1 MQGSDIYKQI
11 SALPEFQSQFPM
23 LHNYGTP
30 VKRMTRKLIGRERQL
45 RQLKAGLLRPELCN
59 VLLLGDAGAGKA
71 LANDTLIPVADER
84 GYIPIA
90 DIKIGDKVYNDSGE
104 PVKVSGVFPQ
114 GMKQAYRVTLND
126 GSSVVCN
133 DEHLWAART
142 CRQHQTG
149 GEYQV
154 LTLREM
160 IDAGIFK
167 DANKN
172 TKNWYIPIN
181 KAVQRDSLQF
191 PVHPYALGVLIGD
204 GCLSESQTDKPLTIS
219 SSDVQVVKRVATL
232 IGAVDIWR
240 QTEKNYSWQF
250 IRKKAKGRAVK
261 FVQLDELM
269 EICDFDC
276 VFGKKSIER
285 RIPDIYFNG
294 SIEQRFELLHGLM
307 DTDGCVTRNSR
318 IRCSFSTGSR
328 DLASDVMTLAASL
341 GIRTSL
347 TEVNR
352 GDEMHRNTEY
362 TVHFSLSDDDK
373 KHLFW
378 LERHKDSLDEN
389 RRYDRKHN
397 KRYDDIAIAS
407 VEDLGYETEMTCIYV
422 DTPSHLFQATKSHI
436 VTHNTALVQ
445 GAMAADVSRVYLEI
459 DISKMIA
466 DLRDNNEM
474 AVKIKALFDESAR
487 FVKESGTE
495 IVLFIDEFHL
505 ICMLSDA
512 AVEALKPMLADS
524 GTRGVRVIVAT
535 TFTEFRMYISA
546 NQPLVQRLQRI
557 EILPPSN
564 DAIVSILKDFARIYG
579 VENEIHGNILYEQI
593 IELSNRYIPANSQP
607 RKSILLLDLM
617 VGWFRAEPGTKMDLE
632 LLYDVLKYSEGI
644 ELNVHVDA
652 VGIKKRLDSKVFAQ
666 YLATSA
672 VASRLQITSADLN
685 NKTKPMGSFL
695 FTGSTGVGKRIADD
709 TKIPVYTSDGSI
721 FFKRNGDLQ
730 VGDYVFNREG
740 NPVMVTDVFHYKDCE
755 MLEVEL
761 TDGRKILADPEHLWQ
776 YKSRFGNGSKTWKVT
791 DTQTLMDKY
800 QDKYHGKGRSAH
812 NIKFVIPMNGAVRW
826 DKIPY
831 KTNPYVI
838 GAAIG
843 NGCLTQGAFAI
854 SSNDAE
860 CIAHISELIG
870 AASYKKAKSSYTWTF
885 KLPDVSNQVNRKLF
899 QTSDVLSEVSELIG
913 VTSYEKFIPDCYKH
927 GSVEQRW
934 ELIRGLFDTDG
945 TISNDSRFNVSYSTV
960 SRQLAYDIQEV
971 LYSLGISS
979 TVNCHTRANK
989 SDEYDV
995 HVKTNN
1001 SDKEQ
1006 FFYIS
1011 RKRSIA
1017 QKAPLSDAG
1026 KTRIKKFGD
1035 VIGIRD
1041 IKKTKIRCD
1050 ATCIMVDDPEHLYQ
1064 AGDFVVTHNTELTK
1078 QLAEILFAD
1087 PKRLIRFDM
1096 TEYSQPESIERFRVE
1111 VTTKVWER
1119 PYSVLLFD
1127 EIEKACGDVTR
1138 ILLQVLD
1145 DGRLIDQNNREV
1157 SFLNTYIVLTT
1168 NAASEIYETI
1178 GDYVND
1184 KNASDE
1190 DQIRALGK
1198 YMKVIRRAIVEGT
1211 GNNKFPP
1218 ELLGRID
1225 AICPFMPL
1233 SEDTQRKI
1241 LEKRMD
1247 KLRIEVEQKHN
1258 LKISYDTEKILRY
1271 ILRDKLDT
1279 ESNSGGAR
1287 IVATKFEEEVVIE
1300 VARVINIID
1309 SDTDKEITRD
1319 NIKGIRVVVEGN
1331 MAVDD
1336 KKLLEGNAYI
1346 AAYPVNIDNKII
1358 KTNKRGG

>member
-1 MQGSDIYKQI
+1 MTGSEIYKKL
-11 SALPEFQSQFPM
+11 AACPEFQTHFPM
-23 LHNYGTP
+23 LTNYGTP
-30 VKRMTRKLIGRERQL
+30 VKYMTRKLIGREKQL

-59 VLLLGDAGAGKA
+59 VLLLGDAGSGKC
-71 LANDTLIPVADER
+71 LSNDTLIPVADER
-84 GYIPIA
+84 GYVPISEL
-90 DIKIGDKVYNDSGE
+90 KIGDKVFDEEGNLTT
-104 PVKVSGVFPQ
+104 VLGVYPQ
-114 GMKQAYRVTLND
+114 GMKHAYSVGFPD
-126 GSSVVCN
+126 GSKIVCN
-133 DEHLWAART
+133 DEHLWNVRKRRA
-142 CRQHQTG
+142 HH
-149 GEYQV
+149 
-154 LTLREM
+154 
-160 IDAGIFK
+160 
-167 DANKN
+167 ANKSYETMTLKDMMN
-172 TKNWYIPIN
+172 YGIVHDLSSGKCRSFYIPMN
-181 KAVQRDSLQF
+181 RAVKREARVY
-191 PVHPYALGVLIGD
+191 PIHPYAIGVLLGD
-204 GCLSESQTDKPLTIS
+204 GSLHSESRLCVS
-219 SSDVQVVKRVATL
+219 SNDEYVVNKFADL
-232 IGAVDIWR
+232 IGAVAA
-240 QTEKNYSWQF
+240 EKSKYNYNWY
-250 IRKKAKGRAVK
+250 
-261 FVQLDELM
+261 FVRPNATDKLKYIQQKELADK
-269 EICDFDC
+269 CDFKDL
-276 VFGKKSIER
+276 FFKKSIDK
-285 RIPDIYFNG
+285 RIPREYMYG
-294 SIEQRFELLHGLM
+294 SIEQRYDLLRGLM
-307 DTDGCVTRNSR
+307 DTDGTVSGND
-318 IRCSFSTGSR
+318 RCNCTYNTNNKL
-328 DLASDVMTLAASL
+328 LAEDVQELVRSL
-341 GIRTSL
+341 GMRASISEVVRNDDAHKNIEYAVHICVSDDRKYQLFSL
-347 TEVNR
+347 SRHKSKINK
-352 GDEMHRNTEY
+352 HRNTNR
-362 TVHFSLSDDDK
+362 
-373 KHLFW
+373 KHY
-378 LERHKDSLDEN
+378 
-389 RRYDRKHN
+389 RRYD
-397 KRYDDIAIAS
+397 DLAVSS
-407 VEDLGYETEMTCIYV
+407 VEDLNCEMEMTCIYV
-422 DTPSHLFQATKSHI
+422 DSPSHLFQAGKEHI

-445 GAMAADVSRVYLEI
+445 GAMAADTSRVYLEI

-474 AVKIKALFDESAR
+474 AVKIKALFDESAK
-487 FVKESGTE
+487 FVRESGTE

-535 TFTEFRMYISA
+535 TFTEFRQYISA

-557 EILPPSN
+557 EILPPAKE
-564 DAIVSILKDFARIYG
+564 AIVDILKSFAKIYG
-579 VENEIHGNILYEQI
+579 VADEIHGTYLYEQI
-593 IELSNRYIPANSQP
+593 IDLSNRYIPANSQP

-617 VGWFRAEPGTKMDLE
+617 VGWYRAEPGTKMDVN

-695 FTGSTGVGKRIADD
+695 FTGSTGVGKRLDD
-709 TKIPVYTSDGSI
+709 NTKIPVYTPDGSM
-721 FFKRNGDLQ
+721 FYKRNGDLQ
-730 VGDYVFNREG
+730 VGDYVFNRKG
-740 NPVMVTDVFHYKDCE
+740 KPVMVTEVFHYKDCE

-761 TDGRKILADPEHLWQ
+761 TDGRTILADPEHLWQ
-776 YKSRFGNGSKTWKVT
+776 YKSRFGNGAKTWKVA
-791 DTQTLMDKY
+791 DTKTLMDKY
-800 QDKYHGKGRSAH
+800 QSKYYNNGRNAH
-812 NIKFVIPMNGAVRW
+812 NVKFVIPMNGAVMW
-826 DKIPY
+826 DEISY
-831 KTNPYVI
+831 KTSPYVI

-843 NGCLTQGAFAI
+843 NGCLTQKAFGV
-854 SSNDAE
+854 SSDDIE

-870 AASYKKAKSSYTWTF
+870 AASYKKAKSSYTWMF
-885 KLPDVSNQVNRKLF
+885 ELANDANRSNNNQKLF
-899 QTSDVLSEVSELIG
+899 QTQDVLSEVSELIG
-913 VTSYEKFIPDCYKH
+913 LKSGEKFIPDCYKH
-927 GSVEQRW
+927 GSVAQRW

-945 TISNDSRFNVSYSTV
+945 TISDDKRFNVSYSTV
-960 SRQLAYDIQEV
+960 SRQLAYDVQEV
-971 LYSLGISS
+971 LYSLGVSS
-979 TVNCHTRANK
+979 SVNCHKRANK

-1011 RKRSIA
+1011 RKRYIA
-1017 QKAPLSDAG
+1017 QKAALFDAD
-1026 KTRIKKFGD
+1026 KTRVKKFGD

-1041 IKKTKIRCD
+1041 IRETGIRCD

-1064 AGDFVVTHNTELTK
+1064 AGDFIVTHNTELTK

-1096 TEYSQPESIERFRVE
+1096 TEYSQPGSIERFRVE

-1168 NAASEIYETI
+1168 NAASEIYETV

-1184 KNASDE
+1184 ANMTEAE
-1190 DQIRALGK
+1190 QIKALGK

-1211 GNNKFPP
+1211 GSNKFPP

-1233 SEDTQRKI
+1233 SEETQRKI

-1247 KLRIEVEQKHN
+1247 KLRNEVEHKHG
-1258 LKISYDTEKILRY
+1258 LKLSYATEDILRY

-1300 VARVINIID
+1300 VARIINIIN
-1309 SDTDKEITRD
+1309 SDTDKELTHD
-1319 NIKGIRVVVEGN
+1319 NIIGIRVVVEGN

-1336 KKLLEGNAYI
+1336 KKLLEGDAYI

-1358 KTNKRGG
+1358 KTNKRSK

>member
-1 MQGSDIYKQI
+1 MQGSEIYKKL
-11 SALPEFQSQFPM
+11 AACPEFQTQFPM
-23 LHNYGTP
+23 LYNYGTP
-30 VKRMTRKLIGRERQL
+30 VKRMTRRLIGREKQL

-59 VLLLGDAGAGKA
+59 VLLLGDAGSGKC
-71 LANDTLIPVADER
+71 LDNNTPIPVADER
-84 GYIPIA
+84 GYVEIS
-90 DIKIGDKVYNDSGE
+90 KLQVGDKIFDENGDITTVLGVY
-104 PVKVSGVFPQ
+104 PQ
-114 GMKQAYRVTLND
+114 GLKHAYSVKFAD
-126 GSSVVCN
+126 GAEIICN
-133 DEHLWAART
+133 DEHLWNVRKRKAH
-142 CRQHQTG
+142 HQGKVFETK
-149 GEYQV
+149 
-154 LTLREM
+154 TLREM
-160 IDAGIFK
+160 LDYGIVRDLVAGNVKSF
-167 DANKN
+167 
-172 TKNWYIPIN
+172 YIPMN
-181 KAVQRDSLQF
+181 KALKRKPKEYPL
-191 PVHPYALGVLIGD
+191 HPYALGVLIGD
-204 GCLSESQTDKPLTIS
+204 GNLSNAKQLMIS
-219 SSDVQVVKRVATL
+219 SNDEFVVRKFADL
-232 IGAVDIWR
+232 IGAVDVKKLSHAYDW
-240 QTEKNYSWQF
+240 YF
-250 IRKKAKGRAVK
+250 IRKDVDGNKIYIQQR
-261 FVQLDELM
+261 ELA
-269 EICDFDC
+269 EKCGFEN
-276 VFGKKSIER
+276 VFFTKSIDR
-285 RIPDIYFNG
+285 RIPREYMYG
-294 SIEQRFELLHGLM
+294 SIEQRFDLLRGLM
-307 DTDGCVTRNSR
+307 DTDGTVVANDRCNCSYSTNSKLLAEDVLEL
-318 IRCSFSTGSR
+318 IR
-328 DLASDVMTLAASL
+328 SL
-341 GIRTSL
+341 GMRASMN
-347 TEVNR
+347 EQQ
-352 GDEMHRNTEY
+352 RNDDAHKNKEY
-362 TVHFSLSDDDK
+362 QIHICTPDINKFDIFSLP
-373 KHLFW
+373 KHKMKIL
-378 LERHKDSLDEN
+378 EN
-389 RRYDRKHN
+389 RRIDKKYHKI
-397 KRYDDIAIAS
+397 YDDIAITD
-407 VEDLGYETEMTCIYV
+407 VVDLETEMPMTCIYV
-422 DTPSHLFQATKSHI
+422 DSPSHLFQAGKQHI

-445 GAMAADVSRVYLEI
+445 GAMAADTSRVYLEI

-474 AVKIKALFDESAR
+474 AVKIKALFDESAK
-487 FVKESGTE
+487 FVRESGTE

-535 TFTEFRMYISA
+535 TFTEFREYISA

-557 EILPPSN
+557 EILPPSKE
-564 DAIVSILKDFARIYG
+564 AIVDILKSFAKIYG
-579 VENEIHGNILYEQI
+579 VSEQIHGTYLYEQI

-617 VGWFRAEPGTKMDLE
+617 VGWYRAEPGTKMDIN

-695 FTGSTGVGKRIADD
+695 FTGSTGVGKRIFDD
-709 TKIPVYTSDGSI
+709 VLIPVYTDDGSVCM
-721 FFKRNGDLQ
+721 KRNGDLQ
-730 VGDYVFNREG
+730 VGDYVFNRLG
-740 NPVMVTDVFHYKDCE
+740 KPVRVTDVFHYQDCP

-776 YKSRFGNGSKTWKVT
+776 YKSRFGNGAKMWKVA
-791 DTQTLMDKY
+791 DTQTLQEKMSSKY
-800 QDKYHGKGRSAH
+800 YNKGRNAA
-812 NIKFVIPMNGAVRW
+812 NVKFVIPMNQAVQW
-826 DKIPY
+826 PEKKY
-831 KTNPYVI
+831 KLHPYVM
-838 GAAIG
+838 GVVLG
-843 NGCLTQGAFAI
+843 NGCCTLDTFAI
-854 SSNDAE
+854 SSNDEE
-860 CIAHISELIG
+860 CIMRCKELLTD
-870 AASYKKAKSSYTWTF
+870 ANTYKKRKGAYTWYFYT
-885 KLPDVSNQVNRKLF
+885 DTTVSNYMHGALKTV
-899 QTSDVLSEVSELIG
+899 DVLSEVSDIIDAH
-913 VTSYEKFIPDCYKH
+913 SYDKFIPDIYKY

-945 TISNDSRFNVSYSTV
+945 TISNDTRFNVSYSTT
-960 SRQLAYDIQEV
+960 SERLAKDIQFV

-979 TVNCHTRANK
+979 SISCHKRVGK
-989 SDEYDV
+989 SDEYDL
-995 HVKTNN
+995 HVKIGNA
-1001 SDKEQ
+1001 DKEQ
-1006 FFYIS
+1006 FFFIE
-1011 RKRSIA
+1011 RKRVIA
-1017 QKAPLSDAG
+1017 QKAAAFDSN

-1035 VIGIRD
+1035 IIGIRD
-1041 IKKTKIRCD
+1041 IRDTNIRGN
-1050 ATCIMVDDPEHLYQ
+1050 ATCIMVDDEEHLYQ
-1064 AGDFVVTHNTELTK
+1064 AGDFIVTHNTELTK

-1184 KNASDE
+1184 KDATDE
-1190 DQIRALGK
+1190 EQIRALGR

-1247 KLRIEVEQKHN
+1247 KLREEVEKKHN
-1258 LKISYDTEKILRY
+1258 LKLSYETDRLLRY
-1271 ILRDKLDT
+1271 ILHDKLDT

-1300 VARVINIID
+1300 VARLINIIN
-1309 SDTDKEITRD
+1309 SDTDKVITRE
-1319 NIKGIRVVVEGN
+1319 NIIGIRVVVEGN
-1331 MAVDD
+1331 MAADD
-1336 KKLLEGNAYI
+1336 KKLLEGNAYV
-1346 AAYPVNIDNKII
+1346 AAYPVNLDNKII
-1358 KTNKRGG
+1358 KIKKGG